1 MHQTGLMLS
10 IILKES
16 KLYSLLHQIDVD
28 LAERARIRGC
38 PSVGGL
44 CTVPLMSANLVVVPR
59 ISLLSWFSA

>member
-1 MHQTGLMLS
+1 MLS

-38 PSVGGL
+38 PSVGDL
-44 CTVPLMSANLVVVPR
+44 CTMLLMSANLVVVPQ
-59 ISLLSWFSA
+59 ISLLNGLSV